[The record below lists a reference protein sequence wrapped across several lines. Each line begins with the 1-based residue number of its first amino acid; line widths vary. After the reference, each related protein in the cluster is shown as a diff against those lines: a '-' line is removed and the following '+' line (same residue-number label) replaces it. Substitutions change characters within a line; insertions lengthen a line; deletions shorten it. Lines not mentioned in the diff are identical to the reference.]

1 MNHDEAW
8 QERVRAA
15 FAAPEEDGG
24 QAAARV
30 ASRAIDAGTTRLA
43 ARGST
48 RAATL
53 GLFLALGALAGAYG
67 WAASETARAA
77 ETTLR
82 NGAPWT
88 P

>member
-24 QAAARV
+24 QAAARM
-30 ASRAIDAGTTRLA
+30 AS
-43 ARGST
+43 